1 MNNNLWYKPE
11 KQYDAK
17 ERYEKHHREFINKI
31 KNYGWQNVLNGYNQT
46 SMWDNNIWSNNLLKG
61 FGTDYDALSGKNFSV
76 GQGVKYAQNNFNDI
90 ATDISYSDTNNRN
103 VDYYFNRDKSDLC
116 KNEGGFIPYAYLD
129 TAQPPRATIGCG
141 VNIEETPN
149 IKLYNHQT
157 GKRLNDKEINAEI
170 NKLKKAHL
178 YNAKPSFYENKLIFV
193 LRLKKMSI

>member
-1 MNNNLWYKPE
+1 MYKQYDNMNNNLW
-11 KQYDAK
+11 QDT
-17 ERYEKHHREFINKI
+17 
-31 KNYGWQNVLNGYNQT
+31 NYNNHNRV
-46 SMWDNNIWSNNLLKG
+46 NIWSNNLLKS
-61 FGTDYDALSGKNFSV
+61 FGTDCDALSGKNFSV

-141 VNIEETPN
+141 VNIEEAPN

-178 YNAKPSFYENKLIFV
+178 YNAKPSFYENKSNIRV
-193 LRLKKMSI
+193 APEENEHITKKYIQMDIIM